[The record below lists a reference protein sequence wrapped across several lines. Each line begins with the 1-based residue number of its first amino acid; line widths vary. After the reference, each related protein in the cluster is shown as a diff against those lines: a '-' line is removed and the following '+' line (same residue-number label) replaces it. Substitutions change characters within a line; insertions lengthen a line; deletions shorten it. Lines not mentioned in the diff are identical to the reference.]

1 MAGNI
6 EIKKSDAADSGRYVV
21 NIDGD
26 EAEMTYTKRSPTL
39 ISIDHTFVPDSM
51 RGKGVAQALALNA
64 VEDARKTGWKIIP
77 ICSFMQAQ
85 VKRHADWADV
95 IAGANA

>member
-26 EAEMTYTKRSPTL
+26 EAEMTYTKRSSTL

>member
-1 MAGNI
+1 MSENI
-6 EIKKSDAADSGRYVV
+6 QIKKNDDADSGRYFVV
-21 NIDGD
+21 IDGD
-26 EAEMTYTKRSPTL
+26 EAEMTYTKLGTAL

-77 ICSFMQAQ
+77 RCSFMQAQ

-95 IAGANA
+95 IKAE

>member
-1 MAGNI
+1 MAENI
-6 EIKKSDAADSGRYVV
+6 QIQKADSTDSGRYFA

-26 EAEMTYTKRSPTL
+26 EAEMTYTKLGSAL

-77 ICSFMQAQ
+77 RCSFMQAQ
-85 VKRHADWADV
+85 VKRHPDWSDV
-95 IAGANA
+95 IASD

>member
-1 MAGNI
+1 MVGNI
-6 EIKKSDAADSGRYVV
+6 EITKNDASDSGRYVV
-21 NIDGD
+21 NINDD
-26 EAEMTYTKRSPTL
+26 EAEMTYTKLSPTL

-77 ICSFMQAQ
+77 VCSFMQAQ

-95 IAGANA
+95 IADANA

>member
-1 MAGNI
+1 MSENI
-6 EIKKSDAADSGRYVV
+6 RIEKNDDIDGGRYFVV
-21 NIDGD
+21 IDGD
-26 EAEMTYTKRSPTL
+26 EAEMTYTKLGPAL

-77 ICSFMQAQ
+77 RCSFMQAQ

-95 IAGANA
+95 IETE

>member
-1 MAGNI
+1 MSENI
-6 EIKKSDAADSGRYVV
+6 QIQKTDDSDSGRYFVV
-21 NIDGD
+21 IDGD
-26 EAEMTYTKRSPTL
+26 EAEMTYTKLGPAL

-77 ICSFMQAQ
+77 RCSFMRVQ
-85 VKRHADWADV
+85 VKRHADWSDV
-95 IAGANA
+95 IETE

>member
-1 MAGNI
+1 MAENI
-6 EIKKSDAADSGRYVV
+6 QIQKADSTDSGRYFT

-26 EAEMTYTKRSPTL
+26 EAEMTYTKLGPAL

-77 ICSFMQAQ
+77 RCSFMQAQ
-85 VKRHADWADV
+85 VKRHPDWSDV
-95 IAGANA
+95 IASD

>member
-1 MAGNI
+1 MSENI
-6 EIKKSDAADSGRYVV
+6 RIEKNDDTDGGRYFVV
-21 NIDGD
+21 IDRD
-26 EAEMTYTKRSPTL
+26 EAEMTYTKLGPAL

-77 ICSFMQAQ
+77 RCSFMQAQ

-95 IAGANA
+95 IETE

>member
-1 MAGNI
+1 MGENI
-6 EIKKSDAADSGRYVV
+6 RIEKNDDIDGGRYFVV
-21 NIDGD
+21 IDGD
-26 EAEMTYTKRSPTL
+26 EAEMTYTKLGPAL

-77 ICSFMQAQ
+77 RCSFMQAQ

-95 IAGANA
+95 IETE